1 MIDKDLIIRKQ
12 NDALIKLS
20 ILMMIADRDL
30 HDQEYKKVIEII
42 EKHSMYKISEDE
54 ISALVS
60 DVSFQREKIGIKDF
74 SNELCSTLKSKE
86 KQKLLSSKTFND
98 LIKVLMDLAESVPIK

>member
-54 ISALVS
+54 REMILLQLRKEMIGSA
-60 DVSFQREKIGIKDF
+60 EKLDFEKAAKIRDEIENIEKYIKM
-74 SNELCSTLKSKE
+74 KA
-86 KQKLLSSKTFND
+86 
-98 LIKVLMDLAESVPIK
+98 I